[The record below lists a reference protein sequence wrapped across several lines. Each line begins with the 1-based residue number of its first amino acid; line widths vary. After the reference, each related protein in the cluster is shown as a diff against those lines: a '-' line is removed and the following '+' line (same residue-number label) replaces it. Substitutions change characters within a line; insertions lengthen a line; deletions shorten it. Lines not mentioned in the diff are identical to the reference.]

1 MSYVFDD
8 LPLSPVREGTTFVVA
23 GPGRLASRLTEQLVL
38 AGRNHDEGMAIVS
51 TNTGG
56 GAIAA
61 DSANAYPSLD
71 TSRLG
76 VIDATGRRDEET
88 DTDAWIGSVS
98 SPADLT
104 GISIQ
109 FSRLYSAFLT
119 RDIDRIRTCFDSV
132 SMLLMYTNFN
142 TITRFVHTL
151 SGRIDATDGV
161 GFFVVDPSMHDRAVT
176 YTLGN
181 LCDGTIEVRL
191 ADGGG
196 AELRVDG
203 VREQPREWTAVTL

>member
-8 LPLSPVREGTTFVVA
+8 LPLSPVSEGTTFVVA
-23 GPGRLASRLTEQLVL
+23 GPGRLASRLTEKLVL

-56 GAIAA
+56 RAIAA
-61 DSANAYPSLD
+61 DSAHAYPSLD

-109 FSRLYSAFLT
+109 FSRLYSAFVA
-119 RDIDRIRTCFDSV
+119 RDIHRIRTCFDSV

-151 SGRIDATDGV
+151 CGRIDATDGV

-203 VREQPREWTAVTL
+203 VRGQPDEWTAVTL